1 MAPPLCLAALV
12 LIALFPPPPFAL
24 NPRTPAT
31 PAQLDADAAV
41 MVKVTPKKLR
51 FPLPPRLPVSLPSP
65 VLGRGARAVRQCQ
78 NPTCKKDF
86 DTRTSSSPSM
96 FSGMSVFCSSRC
108 ASKVAGVV
116 VKPEPRGAPLEPARE
131 HASFLAASRALGTA
145 REKLAKRGFST
156 FAAVAATPGGRVVSS
171 VGVGKTA
178 DGRPDRAG
186 ALAAIVAAVMTDPKR
201 VRAALAKE
209 KAVRAAA
216 ALTVGGAMD
225 VVRAVDSAA
234 LPGLLVR
241 AYAVLRGSSRTAAR
255 FGTTPFCLTPP
266 PSPPAHT
273 QQNPPAPPL
282 SARPHRRRQS
292 SRASRRLRS

>member
-12 LIALFPPPPFAL
+12 LFALFPPPPFAL
-24 NPRTPAT
+24 NPRTPNPRTPAT

-41 MVKVTPKKLR
+41 MPKKLR
-51 FPLPPRLPVSLPSP
+51 FPQPARLPVSLTPP

-86 DTRTSSSPSM
+86 VTRTSRSPTV

-131 HASFLAASRALGTA
+131 HAAFLAASRALGTA
-145 REKLAKRGFST
+145 RAKLAARGFST

-186 ALAAIVAAVMTDPKR
+186 ALAAIVAAVMTDPQR

-209 KAVRAAA
+209 KAERAAA

-241 AYAVLRGSSRTAAR
+241 AYACAAR
-255 FGTTPFCLTPP
+255 ELTRCRPF
-266 PSPPAHT
+266 
-273 QQNPPAPPL
+273 
-282 SARPHRRRQS
+282 
-292 SRASRRLRS
+292 